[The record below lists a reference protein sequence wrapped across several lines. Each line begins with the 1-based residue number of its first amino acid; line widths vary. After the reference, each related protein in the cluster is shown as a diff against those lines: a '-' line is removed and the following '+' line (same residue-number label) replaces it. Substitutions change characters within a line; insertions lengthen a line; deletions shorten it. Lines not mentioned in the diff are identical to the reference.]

1 MEKNCSIGERRAFRS
16 VMRGLLV
23 LMACGC
29 NHLPITTASAA
40 TAAAPIVAVE
50 PSVPVFVV
58 PDETMSFVITFRGIQ
73 VANVQTA
80 IGKPGW
86 VDGKHAV
93 IIKSLGRTEGF
104 VALIGTMRWE
114 LESTIDLD
122 RGNPIT
128 DHEEAWA
135 ELAGEK
141 QQHDDHHGKFENDD
155 HDVHS
160 AIGTLRGWH
169 GGPKEHRNVR
179 MQLGGGHFPIDIWP
193 AGRDVVS
200 GRPALRLDGTAD
212 GDVHFSIWLSDDAAR
227 VPLLCSTETEFG
239 TIAVKLVEYG

>member
-1 MEKNCSIGERRAFRS
+1 M
-16 VMRGLLV
+16 
-23 LMACGC
+23 MACGC
-29 NHLPITTASAA
+29 NHLPLTTASAA
-40 TAAAPIVAVE
+40 TAPEPSAIAE
-50 PSVPVFVV
+50 PSVPMFVV

-80 IGKPGW
+80 IGEPGW
-86 VDGKHAV
+86 VEGKRAV
-93 IIKSLGRTEGF
+93 IIKSLGRTEGLI
-104 VALIGTMRWE
+104 ALMGDLRWE

-122 RGNPIT
+122 LGIPIT

-141 QQHDDHHGKFENDD
+141 HHDDKHGSFGESDH

-169 GGPKEHRNVR
+169 GAANEHRKVR
-179 MQLGGGHFPIDIWP
+179 MQLGGGHVPIDIWA
-193 AGRDVVS
+193 AGREVVS
-200 GRPALRLDGTAD
+200 GRPALRFDGIAD
-212 GDVHFSIWLSDDAAR
+212 RDVHFSIWLSDDAAR
-227 VPLLCSTETEFG
+227 VPLLCSTETEVG

>member
-1 MEKNCSIGERRAFRS
+1 MRA
-16 VMRGLLV
+16 VLLMV
-23 LMACGC
+23 ACGC
-29 NHLPITTASAA
+29 NHLPITAASAA
-40 TAAAPIVAVE
+40 SLPEPVAE
-50 PSVPVFVV
+50 PSVPAFVV

-86 VDGKHAV
+86 VDGRRAV

-104 VALIGTMRWE
+104 VGLIGDLRWE

-122 RGNPIT
+122 RGVPIS

-135 ELAGEK
+135 EFAGEK
-141 QQHDDHHGKFENDD
+141 HHDDHHGTFDDSD

-160 AIGTLRGWH
+160 AISTLRGWH
-169 GGPKEHRNVR
+169 GGPKQHRNVR
-179 MQLGGGHFPIDIWP
+179 MQLGGGHFPIDIWR
-193 AGRDVVS
+193 AGREVVF
-200 GRPALRLDGTAD
+200 GRPALRFDGTAD

-227 VPLLCSTETEFG
+227 VPLLCSTETELG
-239 TIAVKLVEYG
+239 TIAVRLVEYG